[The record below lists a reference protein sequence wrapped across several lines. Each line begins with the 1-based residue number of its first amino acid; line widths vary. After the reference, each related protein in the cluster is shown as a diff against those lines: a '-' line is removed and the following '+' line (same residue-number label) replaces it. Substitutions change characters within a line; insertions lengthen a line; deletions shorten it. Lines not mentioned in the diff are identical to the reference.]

1 MKSEA
6 RAAGNGYVKRERSTT
21 TPPSSSAMLDRR
33 PTKAAVKREF
43 ASELVAELSHGL
55 GDGLGSDTGPGLAA
69 GVAGGAGEHGA
80 DTVVAERGSA
90 EQSLIE
96 MKPTESS
103 TGMQRADATG
113 RHGAVGGAPAGGGA
127 HAITVSDFMTDGSI
141 ARLCD
146 EMSKLTGVPIW
157 LRGVDGRVVVP
168 TPAQGNGPG
177 GGVGLPLWQ
186 IVPADE
192 GIARAYALVGKAAPQ
207 PGAKFDL
214 FIAPL
219 KTSLGDIG
227 DIALPADWGKDD
239 PRERRALERAATI
252 LAGSA
257 AESCQGQ
264 IDLRT
269 KLDELGALFR
279 LSSLL
284 VQQTN
289 PDHVVNTALDTAIEV
304 LGFDAGSIS
313 VLDEAGELVHKA
325 SRNLSPHWLATSA
338 PMSIDGTLR
347 ARALNGEVV
356 SVEDI
361 ASDKRI
367 ANPERAADEN
377 VASLMT
383 AGLLYQGRASGLI
396 RLYSRVA
403 RHFTPEQAE
412 LLRAIAD
419 HVAMVLAHSRLREL
433 REQDHAMQRQV
444 KLAADVQRRMLPRSI
459 PQLPGLD
466 TAARYAPS
474 FQLGGDFYD
483 TEVINGSLAFAVGD
497 VVGKGVPAAMI
508 MSAVRAALRA
518 YSQTAPTLSDLLSKV
533 NLATLR
539 DTMESEFVT
548 LWVGLLDPTTKQ
560 LVCASAGHDPAML
573 FRPDPDGS
581 LGGLAGFKI
590 EDLGV
595 PGLVAGV
602 DPETHYEETTYQLR
616 AGDVLLTCTDGIGE
630 AMNFDGKKFGR
641 QRLID
646 TVTGLLRLEAGASS
660 QRIIEHVMWTLR
672 QYSGLALGNDD
683 VTIVVV
689 RVS

>member
-1 MKSEA
+1 
-6 RAAGNGYVKRERSTT
+6 
-21 TPPSSSAMLDRR
+21 
-33 PTKAAVKREF
+33 
-43 ASELVAELSHGL
+43 
-55 GDGLGSDTGPGLAA
+55 
-69 GVAGGAGEHGA
+69 
-80 DTVVAERGSA
+80 
-90 EQSLIE
+90 
-96 MKPTESS
+96 
-103 TGMQRADATG
+103 
-113 RHGAVGGAPAGGGA
+113 
-127 HAITVSDFMTDGSI
+127 
-141 ARLCD
+141 
-146 EMSKLTGVPIW
+146 
-157 LRGVDGRVVVP
+157 
-168 TPAQGNGPG
+168 
-177 GGVGLPLWQ
+177 
-186 IVPADE
+186 
-192 GIARAYALVGKAAPQ
+192 
-207 PGAKFDL
+207 
-214 FIAPL
+214 
-219 KTSLGDIG
+219 
-227 DIALPADWGKDD
+227 
-239 PRERRALERAATI
+239 
-252 LAGSA
+252 
-257 AESCQGQ
+257 
-264 IDLRT
+264 
-269 KLDELGALFR
+269 
-279 LSSLL
+279 
-284 VQQTN
+284 
-289 PDHVVNTALDTAIEV
+289 
-304 LGFDAGSIS
+304 
-313 VLDEAGELVHKA
+313 
-325 SRNLSPHWLATSA
+325 
-338 PMSIDGTLR
+338 
-347 ARALNGEVV
+347 
-356 SVEDI
+356 
-361 ASDKRI
+361 
-367 ANPERAADEN
+367 
-377 VASLMT
+377 
-383 AGLLYQGRASGLI
+383 LYQGRASGLI

-403 RHFTPEQAE
+403 RHFTLEQAE

-433 REQDHAMQRQV
+433 REQDQAMQRQV
-444 KLAADVQRRMLPRSI
+444 KLAADVQRRMLPRLI

-602 DPETHYEETTYQLR
+602 DPETYYEETTYQLR

-646 TVTGLLRLEAGASS
+646 TVTGLLRLAAGASS
-660 QRIIEHVMWTLR
+660 QRIIEHVMWTLP